1 MSAYALMELYGFDD
15 GGRLMGL
22 EVPAHESAASAL
34 PEMLDLWLTLAI
46 NTGSEP
52 DAEPV
57 AWGFCNALYWQVATL
72 ERQLSNVTTSLKEV
86 IKEDDGS
93 EIRSVELEEK
103 TAAAMRLQERFDFL
117 EACLDALTARY
128 MDAFNRHW
136 EPRKGSLKVKP
147 TTAAILEAQD
157 FMKGQKARIAL
168 AYAPEGTN
176 ICAIGDRDYADH
188 KRVFDL
194 LGRIRARHPDM
205 ILHHPGDKEGFSV
218 IAAEWARVNN
228 VHQVTHSPDFKRFT
242 RAQAPF
248 QRNQEMLKKI
258 KPKGVVVFG
267 KAPISLNLAQ
277 QAQKLKIPVM
287 EG

>member
-1 MSAYALMELYGFDD
+1 MSAYALMELHGFDD

-22 EVPAHESAASAL
+22 EVPAVENAASAL
-34 PEMLDLWLTLAI
+34 PEMLDLWLTLTI

-57 AWGFCNALYWQVATL
+57 AWGFCNALYWQVNAL

-93 EIRSVELEEK
+93 EIKSVELEEK

-128 MDAFNRHW
+128 LDAFSRHW
-136 EPRKGSLKVKP
+136 QPRKGSLKVKP
-147 TTAAILEAQD
+147 TTAAIIEAQD

-176 ICAIGDRDYADH
+176 ICAIGDQGYSDH
-188 KRVFDL
+188 DQVFKILTRV
-194 LGRIRARHPDM
+194 RAKHPDM
-205 ILHHPGDKEGFSV
+205 ILHHPGDTLGFCV
-218 IAAEWARVNN
+218 IADEWARVNG
-228 VHQVTHSPDFKRFT
+228 VHQVTHKPDFKRFS
-242 RAQAPF
+242 RSEAPF
-248 QRNQEMLKKI
+248 KRNQEMLKKI
-258 KPKGVVVFG
+258 KPKGVVIFG
-267 KAPISLNLAQ
+267 KAPISLNLGQ
-277 QAQKLKIPVM
+277 QALKLKIPVM